1 MLLSH
6 PRLCEIAADLTQT
19 IEGELRAYR
28 PGESEPWLVIRAVD
42 SSGFDVISDDPTLMR
57 PHVAITAAGTTELVC
72 PRRHPWG
79 ASVSIN
85 EVRGPEPHDGGVR
98 LEIEMQS
105 GDVLALAA
113 QMITCA
119 RVD

>member
-1 MLLSH
+1 M
-6 PRLCEIAADLTQT
+6 PDLWS
-19 IEGELRAYR
+19 ELHDATLESIQLDWPTGRVVLRVRTGSPAR
-28 PGESEPWLVIRAVD
+28 PQVV
-42 SSGFDVISDDPTLMR
+42 
-57 PHVAITAAGTTELVC
+57 ITAAGTTELVC

-85 EVRGPEPHDGGVR
+85 EVRGPEPHDGGAR

-105 GDVLALAA
+105 GDVLVLAA